1 MLVAG
6 VAVRLGSGLGA
17 AGDFSRLRL
26 AIDSFQIDDQMFG
39 SRYAP
44 LSACGRICKPLP
56 LPGSWTPC
64 PSSHPPTLALACTA
78 KACAHAPL

>member
-1 MLVAG
+1 MVDHRPQELLAVLVAG

-44 LSACGRICKPLP
+44 LSACGRIC
-56 LPGSWTPC
+56 
-64 PSSHPPTLALACTA
+64 
-78 KACAHAPL
+78 